1 MPEQGKAT
9 AVAGGILLA
18 GAVVIAVLAV
28 HYRWF
33 GGWPVRPDWINAL
46 GAVVAAAALAVSL
59 RRRPPRP
66 VTIALATATA
76 VLSLAV
82 YVALGD
88 VQFPYHRWDQ
98 FHYYM
103 GAKYLPEIGYTR
115 IYECTAI
122 AEAERFGLP
131 AVLTRSIRDLQ
142 TEKIVPAARA
152 LIDRDAC
159 KRHFSSARWAA
170 FVDDVAWF
178 RNDAPAR
185 WYWRGM
191 QGDHGYNGAPTWSI
205 AGRALA
211 SLGPASARL
220 QTGLALIDPVLLA
233 VAFALIGWAFGLRA
247 LWIALVVWGCQ
258 FPAKGAWTVGAFL
271 RQDWFL
277 ALVAS
282 VCLARRERWTAAGV
296 ALATSAMI
304 RLFPAL
310 LLGVPMLAAARRW
323 LASRRIA
330 RSDRRFAV
338 GVVIGVVVWFVA
350 ATADFGIPTWVDF
363 RDHIVLHNAEPLG
376 NHIGLRG
383 LLSQTIEGRLAKT
396 QQDSATDPYGLW
408 KARREEAFAA
418 RRPIYLALVAGV
430 IAIAAAAAGRIRE
443 LWVALAASTVL
454 VVTLLDVASYYC
466 AMFVLLPLLGA
477 VDRRHEWLA
486 LGAIVVSRL
495 VNAMPLVADSADLRY
510 AAQSGVF
517 LAWAASSLALLA
529 WPRRQES
536 PASAIAAEPHAGIAG

>member
-1 MPEQGKAT
+1 MSVAKK
-9 AVAGGILLA
+9 AVAVVAGIGLA
-18 GAVVIAVLAV
+18 GVVVVAVLAV

-33 GGWPVRPDWINAL
+33 GGWPVGADWINAL
-46 GAVVAAAALAVSL
+46 AALVAAAALALSVR
-59 RRRPPRP
+59 RRRPGPM
-66 VTIALATATA
+66 TIALATATA

-98 FHYYM
+98 FHYYI

-115 IYECTAI
+115 IYQCTAV
-122 AEAERFGLP
+122 AEAERFGP
-131 AVLTRSIRDLQ
+131 AAVVLRSIRDLR
-142 TEKIVPAARA
+142 TEAIVPAATA
-152 LIDRDAC
+152 LADPASC
-159 KRHFSSARWAA
+159 KRHFSPARWAA

-185 WYWRGM
+185 SYWRNM
-191 QGDHGYNGAPTWSI
+191 QADHGFNGAPAWSI

-233 VAFALIGWAFGLRA
+233 IAFALIGWAFGVRVV
-247 LWIALVVWGCQ
+247 WVALVVWGCQ
-258 FPAKGAWTVGAFL
+258 FPAKGAWTVGGFL

-282 VCLARRERWTAAGV
+282 VCLARRERWTAAGL

-304 RLFPAL
+304 RLFPAV
-310 LLGVPMLAAARRW
+310 LLGVPMLVAARRW
-323 LASRRIA
+323 VASRTIA
-330 RSDRRFAV
+330 RSDRRFALGLALGAV
-338 GVVIGVVVWFVA
+338 AWFVT
-350 ATADFGIPTWVDF
+350 ATADFGIPTWLDF
-363 RDHIVLHNAEPLG
+363 RDHIVMHNAEPLA

-383 LLSQTIEGRLAKT
+383 LLSQTMEGRLAKT
-396 QQDSATDPYGLW
+396 QQDSATDPYHLW
-408 KARREEAFAA
+408 VVRREEAFAA

-430 IAIAAAAAGRIRE
+430 FAMAAIAAGRIRE

-454 VVTLLDVASYYC
+454 VVTLLDIASYYC
-466 AMFVLLPLLGA
+466 AMFVLLPLLAA

-486 LGAIVVSRL
+486 LGAIVVSRV
-495 VNAMPLVADSADLRY
+495 VNATPLVADSADLRY

-517 LAWAASSLALLA
+517 LAWAAASLASLGPT
-529 WPRRQES
+529 PRS
-536 PASAIAAEPHAGIAG
+536 